1 MTAAFAGA
9 AGIVALT
16 RVNRREEF
24 PLAAIPLAFAT
35 QQALEGL
42 LWLTLPTQPHG
53 PAQSLLTTVFLL
65 FAKVMW
71 PVLTPFAAWSIEPDR
86 TRRRLIGLCLAGG
99 IAIAAFFLWSL
110 LANVHTARIDGR
122 HIVWSSSA
130 VSAISGSG
138 TGEVS
143 SRWARSSPTFSI
155 GRHSPPCGASS
166 RRREASSSSSISADW
181 LASKSRP
188 CPAGERRR
196 HRGASPAGRTAAASG
211 RPRGDAHQGGR
222 ALDECMAYGPAD
234 AADVAWPS
242 PDGLRRCGVT

>member
-1 MTAAFAGA
+1 MLPGGAIVLAHGADRQLGAVQRMCFSATASFMTAAFAGA

-53 PAQSLLTTVFLL
+53 PAQSPLTTVFLL

-122 HIVWSSSA
+122 HIVYSSEPWLPPFSVVTYLMATCIAPLLSSYPLVRVLGA
-130 VSAISGSG
+130 VVTLGSFV
-138 TGEVS
+138 TYFFY
-143 SRWARSSPTFSI
+143 W
-155 GRHSPPCGASS
+155 
-166 RRREASSSSSISADW
+166 EAFTSVW
-181 LASKSRP
+181 
-188 CPAGERRR
+188 CFF
-196 HRGASPAGRTAAASG
+196 AAAGSVIIVFHFRRLARFEISPLPG
-211 RPRGDAHQGGR
+211 R
-222 ALDECMAYGPAD
+222 
-234 AADVAWPS
+234 
-242 PDGLRRCGVT
+242 